1 MHLCIQKLNEK
12 EEYTLEKLKEMTEML
27 QAKAIIT
34 ELEKKAINIPK
45 LYEYTKSHLWKELK
59 EAKQIEKEKPFY
71 INLSAKEL
79 NPNNPDEMVLVQGVI
94 DLYYISKQ
102 DELILVDYKTDFVK
116 EENELILKYQEQL
129 KIYQRALEKALN
141 RKVNH
146 IYLYS
151 VYLNKEIE
159 IPG

>member
-1 MHLCIQKLNEK
+1 
-12 EEYTLEKLKEMTEML
+12 
-27 QAKAIIT
+27 
-34 ELEKKAINIPK
+34 
-45 LYEYTKSHLWKELK
+45 
-59 EAKQIEKEKPFY
+59 
-71 INLSAKEL
+71 
-79 NPNNPDEMVLVQGVI
+79 
-94 DLYYISKQ
+94 YYISKQ

-116 EENELILKYQEQL
+116 EENELILKYHEQL